1 MLICYREINWKN
13 ALHYT
18 VLMYILWYNN
28 TSVCG
33 LVFFLEKD
41 GPEITCNDSNANCN
55 NKEDKN
61 QIYKDETK
69 CNTVNE
75 VYREKCNIE
84 LTTQV
89 YTSYYRGKYFLY
101 IHMDNGLSQIHIS
114 SHKFF
119 KHSILYSVFNVY
131 IYIQLIHIFALSH
144 FRSNFH
150 GKFYKILGHT
160 N

>member
-18 VLMYILWYNN
+18 VLMYMLWYNN
-28 TSVCG
+28 TSVCFC
-33 LVFFLEKD
+33 FFLEKD
-41 GPEITCNDSNANCN
+41 GPEIICNDSNANCN
-55 NKEDKN
+55 HKEHQN
-61 QIYKDETK
+61 QIYKDETN

-75 VYREKCNIE
+75 NYREKCNIE
-84 LTTQV
+84 LTTHV

-119 KHSILYSVFNVY
+119 
-131 IYIQLIHIFALSH
+131 
-144 FRSNFH
+144 
-150 GKFYKILGHT
+150 
-160 N
+160 

>member
-1 MLICYREINWKN
+1 MRYVIQYLCTFYGITI
-13 ALHYT
+13 HQF
-18 VLMYILWYNN
+18 V
-28 TSVCG
+28 VCF
-33 LVFFLEKD
+33 FFLEKD

-75 VYREKCNIE
+75 DYREKCNIE

-131 IYIQLIHIFALSH
+131 IYTTDTRFCIKSFS
-144 FRSNFH
+144 F
-150 GKFYKILGHT
+150 KFPW
-160 N
+160 